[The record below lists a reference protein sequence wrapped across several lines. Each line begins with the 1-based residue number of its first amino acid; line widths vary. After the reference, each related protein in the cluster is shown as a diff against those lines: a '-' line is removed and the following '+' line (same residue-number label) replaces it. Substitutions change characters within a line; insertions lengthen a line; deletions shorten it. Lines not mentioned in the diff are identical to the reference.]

1 MWSRRSILLGA
12 AGAGFA
18 RATPVWPQEALS
30 NDELFFNEGRYLPT
44 YLDLKAR
51 SEAGEEAA
59 RQMLS
64 QFAAFLGDEETAVGL
79 YERPP
84 RSSVVPPDL
93 EGAVARDALE
103 AITEAARDS
112 RIVILNEA
120 HDVSGHRAFAARVMR
135 ALRPLGYDWFA
146 AETFTQPQPVPLV
159 RIGAYTKGAPF
170 LSRYGYY
177 TDDPVFA
184 EMVREAARLG
194 YRFSDYEQRFDQRA
208 PEGADSAAQI
218 AAREEAQADNL
229 IANILSTHPE
239 ARVFVYVGYSHAMEV
254 EGRGGL
260 WFAARLKAKTGID
273 PLTIE
278 QSMNWPAL
286 APQNDAPHVA
296 AVLAR
301 FSPEAPIVA
310 SKDGESIATPNYAGK
325 MDLSVFHPRL
335 APVAGR
341 PGWLAADPERR
352 RVTIKVPPLDELVLI
367 QALSMAETTAGP
379 PSDHYLLAPGASE
392 ATFFLHP
399 GRYFFRQE
407 TAAGIQ
413 PAFGAL
419 KVD

>member
-12 AGAGFA
+12 AGAGVA

-30 NDELFFNEGRYLPT
+30 NDELFFSEGRYLPT

-51 SEAGEEAA
+51 SEAGDEAA

-64 QFAAFLGDEETAVGL
+64 QFASFLGDEDTAVGL
-79 YERPP
+79 DERPP
-84 RSSVVPPDL
+84 RPSVVPPDL
-93 EGAVARDALE
+93 DGAVARDAME
-103 AITEAARDS
+103 AITEAARNT

-120 HDVSGHRAFAARVMR
+120 HNVSGHRAFAARVMR

-146 AETFTQPQPVPLV
+146 AETFTPPQPDTLV
-159 RIGAYTKGAPF
+159 RIGAYAKGAPF
-170 LSRYGYY
+170 LAGYGYY
-177 TDDPVFA
+177 THDPVFA

-208 PEGADSAAQI
+208 PEGADAAAQI

-229 IANILSTHPE
+229 IANILSANPD
-239 ARVFVYVGYSHAMEV
+239 ARVFVFVGYSHAMEK

-278 QSMNWPAL
+278 QSMNWPAI
-286 APQNDAPHVA
+286 APENDAPHVA
-296 AVLAR
+296 AVLTR
-301 FSPEAPIVA
+301 FAPEAPIVA
-310 SKDGESIATPNYAGK
+310 SKDGESIASPNYAGK
-325 MDLSVFHPRL
+325 MDLSVFHPRM

-352 RVTIKVPPLDELVLI
+352 RVMIKVPTLNEQALI
-367 QALSMAETTAGP
+367 QALPMAEAAAGL

-407 TAAGIQ
+407 TAAGIR

-419 KVD
+419 SID

>member
-1 MWSRRSILLGA
+1 MWSRRSVLWGTAGLGA
-12 AGAGFA
+12 ACASSVLA
-18 RATPVWPQEALS
+18 QEALS
-30 NDELFFNEGRYLPT
+30 NDELFFTEGRYLPT
-44 YLDLKAR
+44 YLDLKAK
-51 SEAGEEAA
+51 SEAGDQAA

-64 QFAAFLGDEETAVGL
+64 QFASFLGDEATAVGL
-79 YERPP
+79 DERPP
-84 RSSVVPPDL
+84 HPSVVPPDL
-93 EGAVARDALE
+93 DGAVARDAID
-103 AITEAARDS
+103 AIVEAAGNT

-120 HDVSGHRAFAARVMR
+120 HNVSGHRAFAARVMR

-159 RIGAYTKGAPF
+159 RIGAYANGAPF
-170 LSRYGYY
+170 LASYGYY
-177 TDDPVFA
+177 THDPVFA

-229 IANILSTHPE
+229 IANILATHPS
-239 ARVFVYVGYSHAMEV
+239 ARVFVFVGYSHAMEI

-278 QSMNWPAL
+278 QSRNWPAI

-301 FSPEAPIVA
+301 FAPDAPIVA
-310 SKDGESIATPNYAGK
+310 SKGGESIASPSYTGK
-325 MDLSVFHPRL
+325 MDMSVFHPRMT
-335 APVAGR
+335 PVAGR

-352 RVTIKVPPLDELVLI
+352 RVTIKVPPLDEQVLI
-367 QALSMAETTAGP
+367 QALSMAEATAGP
-379 PSDHYLLAPGASE
+379 PSDHYLLPPGASE

-419 KVD
+419 SVD

>member
-1 MWSRRSILLGA
+1 MWARRSILLGA
-12 AGAGFA
+12 AGLSVGLPASVLA
-18 RATPVWPQEALS
+18 QEALS
-30 NDELFFNEGRYLPT
+30 SDDQFFSEGRYLPT
-44 YLDLKAR
+44 YLDLKAKA
-51 SEAGEEAA
+51 EAGDQAA

-64 QFAAFLGDEETAVGL
+64 QFASFLGDEATAVGL
-79 YERPP
+79 DERPP
-84 RSSVVPPDL
+84 RPSLIPPDL
-93 EGAVARDALE
+93 DGAVARDAIE
-103 AITEAARDS
+103 AIVEAARNT

-120 HDVSGHRAFAARVMR
+120 HNISGHRAFAARVMR

-146 AETFTQPQPVPLV
+146 AETFTPPQPVPLV
-159 RIGAYTKGAPF
+159 RVGAYTKGAPF
-170 LSRYGYY
+170 LASYGYY
-177 TDDPVFA
+177 THDPVFA

-194 YRFSDYEQRFDQRA
+194 YRFSDYEQSFDQRA
-208 PEGADSAAQI
+208 PDDADSAAQI

-278 QSMNWPAL
+278 QSMNWPAI

-301 FSPEAPIVA
+301 FAPENPIVV
-310 SKDGESIATPNYAGK
+310 SRDGESIATPNYAGK
-325 MDLSVFHPRL
+325 MDMSVFHPRMT
-335 APVAGR
+335 PVAGR

-352 RVTIKVPPLDELVLI
+352 RVTIKVPPLDEQVLI

-379 PSDHYLLAPGASE
+379 PSDHYLLPPGASE

-419 KVD
+419 SVD